1 MGEGVEKKEPTLLVV
16 LQVGTA
22 TMENSMEVRQKT
34 KNRATVWSGNLIPG
48 HISGENHTV
57 KRNTHH
63 CLQQI
68 RHGSSLNV
76 HQQTNGLGRCVTLL
90 SHTKNEIMP
99 FAATW
104 MNLEIIILSKPDR
117 KRQISFN
124 IVCIW
129 TLKKIIQMNLFTEQK
144 ETHRDKK

>member
-1 MGEGVEKKEPTLLVV
+1 MGEGLEKKEPTLLVV

-57 KRNTHH
+57 KRYTHH

-76 HQQTNGLGRCVTLL
+76 HQQTNGSGRCVTLL

-117 KRQISFN
+117 KRQISFD
-124 IVCIW
+124 IVCIL

>member
-22 TMENSMEVRQKT
+22 TMENSMEVCQKT

-57 KRNTHH
+57 KRYTHH

-117 KRQISFN
+117 KRQISFD
-124 IVCIW
+124 IVCIL